1 MTVDLKLAH
10 VSPMPLTADGRTL
23 PFLFIIIFSLST
35 FSLFPQYLDCLPACL
50 RSFESSILL
59 CFKEVALGIN
69 YMLIGTSLTY
79 FLEEVSYPDRL
90 PSPTGYRRHSLII
103 PPSLFQFALLPGED
117 PPSPLPPGPSTP
129 RRAVGNGPRIPNR
142 NERTGQ
148 SAVGV
153 LRSAQSPRGFAC
165 FEH

>member
-79 FLEEVSYPDRL
+79 FLYQLDSIILVSTYFRVL
-90 PSPTGYRRHSLII
+90 QSLNLLWLILVASTF
-103 PPSLFQFALLPGED
+103 PPFSSARSFFALPYELLELQRQ
-117 PPSPLPPGPSTP
+117 PSSRL
-129 RRAVGNGPRIPNR
+129 A
-142 NERTGQ
+142 
-148 SAVGV
+148 
-153 LRSAQSPRGFAC
+153 
-165 FEH
+165 